1 MLNITKKLITAS
13 AFCFSS
19 IFATAQ
25 EGGTVSGSVS
35 FDYNSHFMSSGL
47 DVWVTGT
54 GTDTLF
60 QPSASL
66 DFNYGD
72 YGFYAGVWFDIN
84 GEADSTLGG
93 DIQEVDVFL
102 GGYYTAGALT
112 FDLGLQQWYYAGE
125 CEGIVDLTVSYD
137 TMLAPYARL
146 RTRIEGVDA
155 QETDVSVIE
164 VGGGYDINEILSV
177 PFAVGFAPS
186 DDYVGGDDGLAYIT
200 TGISFGYPLEFL
212 TGDWDIHGGVSGF
225 YVPDDYA
232 PSNPDETFLTFSL
245 GTGLSF

>member
-35 FDYNSHFMSSGL
+35 FDYNSHFMSSGI
-47 DVWVTGT
+47 DVWSTGNSA
-54 GTDTLF
+54 DSLF

-72 YGFYAGVWFDIN
+72 YGFYTGVWFDIN
-84 GEADSTLGG
+84 DEVDSTIGG
-93 DIQEVDVFL
+93 DIQEVDVWV
-102 GGYYTAGALT
+102 GGYYTAGAFT
-112 FDLGLQQWYYAGE
+112 FDLALQQWYYGGE
-125 CEGIVDLTVSYD
+125 CEGIVDFTVSYD
-137 TMLAPYARL
+137 TVLAPYARL
-146 RTRIEGVDA
+146 RTRIEGVGD
-155 QETDVSVIE
+155 TDTGSVLE

-177 PFAVGFAPS
+177 PFAVAYAIS
-186 DDYVGGDDGLAYIT
+186 DDFAGGDDGLAYVT
-200 TGISFGYPLEFL
+200 TGLGFGYPLEFL

-232 PSNPDETFLTFSL
+232 PGNPDETFLTYSV
-245 GTGLSF
+245 GMGLSF